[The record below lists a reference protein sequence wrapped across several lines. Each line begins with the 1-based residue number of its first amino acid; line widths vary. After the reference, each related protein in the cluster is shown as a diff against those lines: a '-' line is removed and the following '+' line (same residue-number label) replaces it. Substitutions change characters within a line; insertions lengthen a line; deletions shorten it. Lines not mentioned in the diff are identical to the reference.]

1 MDLKRNPRL
10 DEWLVEAG
18 HYTSRARARDAILRG
33 CIKFGKNTVKKPATK
48 VADPDAITIEDDAI
62 DLVSRAAIK
71 LDAALKETRYSP
83 QGKVCLDLGASTGGF
98 CQILLDQGASQVYA
112 IDVGHDQMDDRLLD
126 NPQLVN
132 HEGVN
137 ARELTLEHLDHNAPE
152 FITCDVS
159 FISLKLALPP
169 ALDMAE
175 DGAIGI
181 FLIKPQFEVGKDR
194 LGKGGVVRDEN
205 LLHETANG
213 LRDWFNN
220 VPSWRVTHFMP
231 SPIHGGDGNQE
242 FLMAGIKD
250 G

>member
-48 VADPDAITIEDDAI
+48 VADPDAIMIEDDAI